1 MEALKLEKSV
11 PMLATQ
17 LSELTDIH
25 DVEPLNDSDYDC
37 LTEIRDVL
45 KKHGRQ
51 ERFGV
56 MLLHKHFD
64 IASDEVLVEYTDI
77 AGRMQTIKPEKKGS
91 TLLNTIETSWI
102 LGDGDRIAM
111 TICNTRCWKDVHG
124 NHNSQHV

>member
-1 MEALKLEKSV
+1 MNQIMLEATA
-11 PMLATQ
+11 MQ

-102 LGDGDRIAM
+102 LGDGGPESLLSCVTYCAKNI
-111 TICNTRCWKDVHG
+111 HG
-124 NHNSQHV
+124 NHDWFHK